1 MRKEEIRM
9 SISKSKYGT
18 LPDGRDVYEYILSNG
33 NISAHIINYGGI
45 ITKLITKDKHGNDT
59 DVVLGRANLDE
70 YLDNGGYLGA
80 AVGRFANRIAKC
92 KFEINGNTYTV
103 GQNNGNNSLH
113 GGVIGFDKKLWDV
126 EEIADENAIVLSY
139 VSEDGEE
146 GFPGKLDVKIKYSVT
161 DENGLKIEYF
171 AVSDKD
177 TVCNLTNH
185 SYFNLNGYKGG
196 KIYEHKMHMM
206 SRFFTPNT
214 DECMP
219 TGEVLSSKG
228 TPFDFTTEKKLGDGM
243 KSDYEQVKKFDGFD
257 HNFVLDGMG
266 TRKVLTVTGDKT
278 GITME
283 MITNQPGVQ
292 LYTSNSL
299 VSANKGDYENTKHDG
314 FCLETQ
320 VFPDC
325 VHYSHFPS
333 AFLKAGDTYYHVT
346 EYRFV

>member
-1 MRKEEIRM
+1 MRKEEISM

-161 DENGLKIEYF
+161 DENGLKIE
-171 AVSDKD
+171 
-177 TVCNLTNH
+177 
-185 SYFNLNGYKGG
+185 
-196 KIYEHKMHMM
+196 
-206 SRFFTPNT
+206 
-214 DECMP
+214 
-219 TGEVLSSKG
+219 
-228 TPFDFTTEKKLGDGM
+228 
-243 KSDYEQVKKFDGFD
+243 
-257 HNFVLDGMG
+257 
-266 TRKVLTVTGDKT
+266 
-278 GITME
+278 
-283 MITNQPGVQ
+283 
-292 LYTSNSL
+292 
-299 VSANKGDYENTKHDG
+299 
-314 FCLETQ
+314 
-320 VFPDC
+320 
-325 VHYSHFPS
+325 
-333 AFLKAGDTYYHVT
+333 
-346 EYRFV
+346 